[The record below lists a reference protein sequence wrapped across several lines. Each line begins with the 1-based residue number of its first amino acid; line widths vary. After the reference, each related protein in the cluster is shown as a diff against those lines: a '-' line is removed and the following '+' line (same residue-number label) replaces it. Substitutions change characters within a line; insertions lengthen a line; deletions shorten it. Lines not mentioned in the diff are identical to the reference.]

1 MAQQRRREVTEDDG
15 HDRLAMQEQVRA
27 KDKRINQLE
36 EAKYRLEEENA
47 AMAKKLEEL
56 QVRGRAK
63 LSMKNRENFCLLSL
77 NCSWTSSARTLSA
90 APSPRGV
97 VAAPSPTPP
106 TPTPPTLVLIED
118 RADFQRQ
125 FVDCELL
132 EWLGLKRRVGGGPR

>member
-56 QVRGRAK
+56 QVRGQAK
-63 LSMKNRENFCLLSL
+63 RGMKNRENVYLLSPI
-77 NCSWTSSARTLSA
+77 CSCTSSARMLSA
-90 APSPRGV
+90 APGHRGV
-97 VAAPSPTPP
+97 AAAPSPTPP

-118 RADFQRQ
+118 RADFHASSWI
-125 FVDCELL
+125 VSCSSG
-132 EWLGLKRRVGGGPR
+132 WG